1 MTDMNA
7 DEHVPETTEL
17 TNAVTIEN
25 DVVVDAASAQPH
37 GHKRKHD
44 SLEEKRREDDDV
56 LRLVDLAEQGRWGK
70 VLKLANSDSEL
81 LDMVLENDRGNTAL
95 RLAVQH
101 DRADVV
107 EALLQA
113 GASVHRGAPLMLA
126 PNATIAR
133 LLVEHGAG
141 VNEVDQFG
149 ESALWRAAENARV
162 AVVEALLQAGAYVNT
177 ANRQGKTALWQA
189 AADGREDVVEALVRA
204 GADVNKA
211 HRRGDTPL
219 IVAANKA
226 IATML
231 IERGADVNAAN
242 NRGQSAV
249 WRAAH
254 SREDVVEV
262 LLQAGAD
269 VNTADANGNAP
280 LSVTPSARIATMLI
294 ERGANVNVVNNRGQ
308 SALWQAVS
316 RRDEAV
322 VEVLLR
328 AGADVNEADNN
339 GDAPLVPAARAGFW
353 SIVMMLVRSNR
364 LANIDALIDDG
375 KTALWLA
382 VKSGGDEVV
391 EALVK
396 AGANVNIADRFGD
409 APLSTAP
416 NKAIAKML
424 IERGADAN
432 AVNERGESALWW
444 AALNGRADVV
454 EVLLQAGADVNKAD
468 KKGDAPLSVAPSATI
483 ATMLIERGASLNVVN
498 QSGESALWL
507 AAKTCRV
514 EVVEALVRAG
524 ADVVKADN
532 CGNAPLSVAANA
544 TIATMIIERGVD
556 VNAVNQSGQSA
567 LLLATMFNRVG
578 VVEALVR
585 AGADVSKADNCG
597 NAPLS
602 VAANATIATMMI
614 ERGAD
619 VNAVN
624 KRGESVLWRT
634 ALNGCDDVV
643 EALVQAGA
651 DVNKADQS
659 GGAPLSVAANATI
672 AKTLIERGAEVDAV
686 DNRGETALWRA
697 IHCQHLDVVEALV
710 QAGADVNKA
719 DENGE
724 SPLAYAL
731 CNCAWFGWLVVAIL
745 ARSNRLANVDA
756 EIWDCKTAL
765 WLALTE
771 THSLEFAHEA
781 AIALICAGADVDFLH
796 DGMTLLQVFATTDE
810 LQAFDNTANVRLLLA
825 AGADT
830 AGISAVDCKHYVSEM
845 LAGGVV
851 WTDDELTQIWREV
864 PAAEKEIE
872 LAGFA
877 AIRARVLEICVALQ
891 DMEMPAPQL
900 IEIVT
905 HACAPFAAQL
915 PYHYLWD
922 AVVLVKHFRSRKAK

>member
-1 MTDMNA
+1 
-7 DEHVPETTEL
+7 
-17 TNAVTIEN
+17 
-25 DVVVDAASAQPH
+25 
-37 GHKRKHD
+37 
-44 SLEEKRREDDDV
+44 
-56 LRLVDLAEQGRWGK
+56 
-70 VLKLANSDSEL
+70 
-81 LDMVLENDRGNTAL
+81 
-95 RLAVQH
+95 
-101 DRADVV
+101 
-107 EALLQA
+107 
-113 GASVHRGAPLMLA
+113 MLA

-133 LLVEHGAG
+133 LLVEYGAG
-141 VNEVDQFG
+141 NEVDQFG

-468 KKGDAPLSVAPSATI
+468 
-483 ATMLIERGASLNVVN
+483 
-498 QSGESALWL
+498 SGGYS
-507 AAKTCRV
+507 
-514 EVVEALVRAG
+514 
-524 ADVVKADN
+524 
-532 CGNAPLSVAANA
+532 PLSVAANA

-659 GGAPLSVAANATI
+659 GGAPLRVAANATI
-672 AKTLIERGAEVDAV
+672 AKTLIEQGAEVEAV
-686 DNRGETALWRA
+686 NNRGETALWWA

-710 QAGADVNKA
+710 QAGADVNTA
-719 DENGE
+719 DENGDT
-724 SPLAYAL
+724 PLAYAL

-756 EIWDCKTAL
+756 EIWDGKTAL

-851 WTDDELTQIWREV
+851 WTDDELTQIWRKV